1 VIFLKKN
8 NLNFLV
14 TILVITVVVLSLSVN
29 AVAQE
34 TVVFADAGW
43 ESIRFHSYVAG
54 IIMEEGYGGYTM
66 DIIPGSTPVLLMGLR
81 QGDIDVQMEMW
92 TSNIVDIY
100 NEALESGDIVES
112 GINFDDNAQGLY
124 VPTYVIEGDIERG
137 IEPMAPGL
145 RTVKDLADYWQVF
158 KDEEEPSKGRIYGA
172 IPGWKVDEIMRIKVE
187 TYGLDEYY
195 NYFSPG
201 SDTALSAA
209 IVSSYQ
215 RGEPIVAYYWE
226 PTWIMGMLD
235 MTLLEDE
242 PYSEELWNN
251 GYACEFESMAITI
264 AANTEFTKR
273 APELAE
279 FLSKYRTSSQ
289 MASDALAYMREN
301 ETDERAAAVWFLK
314 NREDVWTQWVPE
326 DVAQK
331 VKNSL

>member
-1 VIFLKKN
+1 MNLKKN
-8 NLNFLV
+8 YFNLII
-14 TILVITVVVLSLSVN
+14 TSLVIAGLVLSFGMNSM
-29 AVAQE
+29 AQE

-54 IIMEEGYGGYTM
+54 FIMEKGYGYTM
-66 DIIPGSTPVLLMGLR
+66 DMVAGSTPVVLLGMR

-92 TSNIVDIY
+92 TSNIAEIY
-100 NEALESGDIVES
+100 QEAIDSGDVVEL
-112 GINFDDNAQGLY
+112 GVNFDGNTQGLY
-124 VPTYVIEGDIERG
+124 VPTFVIEGDSERG

-158 KDEEEPSKGRIYGA
+158 EDEEDSSKGRIYGSP
-172 IPGWKVDEIMRIKVE
+172 PGWAVDEIMRTKVE

-201 SDTALSAA
+201 SDTALAAA
-209 IVSSYQ
+209 IVSSYE

-226 PTWIMGMLD
+226 PTWVMGMID

-251 GYACEFESMAITI
+251 GYACEFEAMEIAI
-264 AANTEFTKR
+264 AANSNFPER

-279 FLSKYRTSSQ
+279 FLGKYRTSEQ
-289 MASDALAYMREN
+289 LTNEALAFMREN
-301 ETDERAAAVWFLK
+301 ETDEEAAAMWFLK
-314 NREDVWTQWVPE
+314 NREDIWTEWVTE
-326 DVAQK
+326 DIAQK
-331 VKNSL
+331 VKESL

>member
-1 VIFLKKN
+1 MKKN

-14 TILVITVVVLSLSVN
+14 TILVVIVVVLSLSVN

-54 IIMEEGYGGYTM
+54 IIMEEGYGYEM
-66 DIIPGSTPVLLMGLR
+66 DMVSGSTPVTLMGLR
-81 QGDIDVQMEMW
+81 QGDIDVEMEMW
-92 TSNIVDIY
+92 TSNIAKIY
-100 NEALESGDIVES
+100 NEALESGDIVEV
-112 GINFDDNAQGLY
+112 GINFDGNTQGFY
-124 VPTYVIEGDIERG
+124 VPTYVIEGDAKRN
-137 IEPMAPGL
+137 IEPIAPEL
-145 RTVKDLADYWQVF
+145 QTVKDLKNYWQVF
-158 KDEEEPSKGRIYGA
+158 EDEEDPTKGRIYGSP
-172 IPGWKVDEIMRIKVE
+172 PGWAVDEILRTKVE

-201 SDTALSAA
+201 SDTALAAA
-209 IVSSYQ
+209 IVSAYD
-215 RGEPIVAYYWE
+215 RGESIVAYYWE

-251 GYACEFESMAITI
+251 GYACEFEAMEIAI
-264 AANTEFTKR
+264 AANADFVEG

-279 FLSKYRTSSQ
+279 FLSRYHTTEQ
-289 MASDALAYMREN
+289 LTNEALAYMMEN
-301 ETDERAAAVWFLK
+301 ETDEKDAAIWFLK
-314 NREDVWTQWVPE
+314 NREDVWTQWVSE

>member
-1 VIFLKKN
+1 LKKN
-8 NLNFLV
+8 YLKYIINS
-14 TILVITVVVLSLSVN
+14 LVIAGLVLSFGMN
-29 AVAQE
+29 IIAQE

-54 IIMEEGYGGYTM
+54 IIMEEGYGGYSM
-66 DIIPGSTPVLLMGLR
+66 DMVSGSTPVTLMGLR
-81 QGDIDVQMEMW
+81 QGDIDVEMEMW
-92 TSNIVDIY
+92 TSNIIEIY
-100 NEALESGDIVES
+100 NEALESGDIVEL

-124 VPTYVIEGDIERG
+124 VPTYVIEGDAERN

-145 RTVKDLADYWQVF
+145 KTVKDLVDYWQVF
-158 KDEEEPSKGRIYGA
+158 EDEENPSKGRIYGA
-172 IPGWKVDEIMRIKVE
+172 IPGWKVDEIMRTKVE

-201 SDTALSAA
+201 SDTALSAV

-251 GYACEFESMAITI
+251 GYACEFEAMEIAI
-264 AANTEFTKR
+264 AANAEFVKR
-273 APELAE
+273 NPELAE
-279 FLSKYRTSSQ
+279 FLSKYSTTSQLTSE
-289 MASDALAYMREN
+289 ALAYMREN
-301 ETDERAAAVWFLK
+301 ETDERAAAEWFLK

>member
-1 VIFLKKN
+1 MKKN
-8 NLNFLV
+8 YLKYIINS
-14 TILVITVVVLSLSVN
+14 LVIAGLVLSFGMN
-29 AVAQE
+29 IIAQE

-54 IIMEEGYGGYTM
+54 IIMEEGYGGYSM
-66 DIIPGSTPVLLMGLR
+66 DMVSGSTPVTLMGLR
-81 QGDIDVQMEMW
+81 QGDIDVEMEMW
-92 TSNIVDIY
+92 TSNIIEIY
-100 NEALESGDIVES
+100 NEALESGDIVEL

-124 VPTYVIEGDIERG
+124 VPTYVIEGDVERS

-145 RTVKDLADYWQVF
+145 KTVKDLVDYWQVF
-158 KDEEEPSKGRIYGA
+158 EDEENPSKGRIYGA
-172 IPGWKVDEIMRIKVE
+172 IPGWKVDEIMRTKVE

-201 SDTALSAA
+201 SDTALSAV

-251 GYACEFESMAITI
+251 GYACEFEAMEIAI
-264 AANTEFTKR
+264 AANAEFVER
-273 APELAE
+273 NPELAE
-279 FLSKYRTSSQ
+279 FLSKYSTTSQLTSE
-289 MASDALAYMREN
+289 ALAYMREN
-301 ETDERAAAVWFLK
+301 ETDERAAAEWFLK

-331 VKNSL
+331 VKNAL